1 MVFRIPHTFHPEFG
15 GLGTVVGYRR
25 LAEPRMLE
33 CLSSG
38 DTLGGVVHKYLL
50 EKIEKQLQERCR
62 SRNDIL

>member
-1 MVFRIPHTFHPEFG
+1 MVFRVPHTFHPEFG

-38 DTLGGVVHKYLL
+38 DALGGVVDKYLL
-50 EKIEKQLQERCR
+50 EKIEKQL
-62 SRNDIL
+62 